1 MVLLKLNEFKFPDLK
16 TELLITN
23 TIVPQYMIFLRIKK
37 KIIFRCNTF
46 FFLEKYDSPSKN
58 SFKVHGKVNF

>member
-23 TIVPQYMIFLRIKK
+23 TIVPQYLIFLRIKK

-46 FFLEKYDSPSKN
+46 FS
-58 SFKVHGKVNF
+58 